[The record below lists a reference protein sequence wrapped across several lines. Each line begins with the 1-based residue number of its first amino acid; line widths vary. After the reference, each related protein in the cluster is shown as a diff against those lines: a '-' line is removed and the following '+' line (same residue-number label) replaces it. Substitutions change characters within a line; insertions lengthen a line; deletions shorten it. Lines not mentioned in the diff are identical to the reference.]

1 MTKLRNRLFNLFL
14 GSLLA
19 SDQARINTLSDI
31 QVCAFNDDV
40 DTTNNNRN
48 HLHYIYDGQC
58 TVFFYIYIIYD
69 DYIYISW
76 YIYQKIYMYI
86 LNLDNSSVK

>member
-19 SDQARINTLSDI
+19 SDQARINTWSDI

-58 TVFFYIYIIYD
+58 TVFFYVYIIYD
-69 DYIYISW
+69 DDIYIYHGI
-76 YIYQKIYMYI
+76 YIKKYICIYLI
-86 LNLDNSSVK
+86 LTTVL

>member
-40 DTTNNNRN
+40 DTTTNNRN